1 MQKKEYNSLPD
12 SEKAKEDWVPY
23 TYLIGWPDQNRWYYG
38 VRYARSCKPE
48 DLWNVYFTSSK
59 IVKEFIKIH
68 GDPIIKEVRKTF
80 NNPDEARSWESRVL
94 KKLHVVKKEEWLNKT
109 DNRSITPLY
118 GADNHSSKPEVKTKI
133 ANTLKKWHQNN
144 LSNRYGTVTPDDVK
158 EKQSKAKQGEL
169 NPFFKKKHTEKNI
182 ELFSKNQR
190 GSNNSFHGKKHSLE
204 TKEYLSMIS
213 SGIPKPTTQ
222 CPHCGKIGGINTMPR
237 WHFNN
242 CKELK
247 NVI

>member
-118 GADNHSSKPEVKTKI
+118 GADNHSSKPEVKTKRVALI
-133 ANTLKKWHQNN
+133 NPRIIKN
-144 LSNRYGTVTPDDVK
+144 LSSNEEYNQEIA
-158 EKQSKAKQGEL
+158 EKYFGSQCLKLSGRHPKYSVGYYSKLDYVLYL
-169 NPFFKKKHTEKNI
+169 NT
-182 ELFSKNQR
+182 
-190 GSNNSFHGKKHSLE
+190 
-204 TKEYLSMIS
+204 
-213 SGIPKPTTQ
+213 
-222 CPHCGKIGGINTMPR
+222 
-237 WHFNN
+237 
-242 CKELK
+242 
-247 NVI
+247 